1 MIKKMIKTTGLTSL
15 ALIAGMFFLSFDN
28 QVVSA
33 EELKLA
39 HFMPTVHTLHQEVF
53 LPLAQDLSDA
63 TGGAL
68 TIKIYPSGAL
78 GKGPVQQYKRAVTG
92 VADITFIIQSYSS
105 ALFPRSLIATQ
116 PGVTL
121 NAEQGTRRLWD
132 IYDPYLKEEYEA
144 VKVLG
149 IWVMSPTVL
158 MTRSRPVRDVP
169 DLQGMKV
176 RISSPGESMLI
187 QSWGAVPV
195 AMPITE
201 SYNAL
206 NSGVVD
212 AVLIQPSALYQPWNL
227 AEPAQFVT
235 ANPPSPTSIV
245 GLIMNKKSW
254 EALPADQQAA
264 LDNLTGRDFSIKAS
278 ILWSRKD
285 VDALAKA
292 RTDKGITV
300 IDLPDQEREAFDV
313 AAQTAINAHLDQLE
327 KEGIHARDIYQ
338 AFKR

>member
-1 MIKKMIKTTGLTSL
+1 MKNGIKTSSLLML
-15 ALIAGMFFLSFDN
+15 ALMAGAISFMSGATTA
-28 QVVSA
+28 SA
-33 EELKLA
+33 TELKLA

-105 ALFPRSLIATQ
+105 AVFPRSLIATQ

-121 NAEQGTRRLWD
+121 SAEQGTRRLWD

-158 MTRSRPVRDVP
+158 MTRSRPVREVP

-176 RISSPGESMLI
+176 RISSPGESRLI

-212 AVLIQPSALYQPWNL
+212 GVLIQPSALYQPWNL

-235 ANPPSPTSIV
+235 INLPSPTSIV
-245 GLIMNKKSW
+245 GLIMNKASW
-254 EALPADQQAA
+254 EALPADQQGA
-264 LDNLTGRDFSIKAS
+264 LDSLTGRDFSIKAS

-285 VDALAKA
+285 VDALARA
-292 RTDKGITV
+292 RTDEGITV
-300 IDLPDQEREAFDV
+300 VDLPDQEREAFDA
-313 AAQTAINAHLDQLE
+313 AAQTAISAHLDQLE